1 MNKDTRDMIIEAYQ
15 LIHDMDI
22 TDAAK
27 SKLVDLVDE
36 AGERYGAVNRS
47 DESIQEA
54 LVRMNSATGKA
65 QKNSSVLDVSKHMS
79 LLERL
84 LVKGKEKLGL

>member
-54 LVRMNSATGKA
+54 LVRMNWATGKA

>member
-1 MNKDTRDMIIEAYQ
+1 MNKYTRDMIIEAYQ

-54 LVRMNSATGKA
+54 LVRMNSATRKA

>member
-79 LLERL
+79 LLERF

>member
-54 LVRMNSATGKA
+54 LVRMNSATRKA

>member
-54 LVRMNSATGKA
+54 LVRMNSATRKA

-79 LLERL
+79 LLERF